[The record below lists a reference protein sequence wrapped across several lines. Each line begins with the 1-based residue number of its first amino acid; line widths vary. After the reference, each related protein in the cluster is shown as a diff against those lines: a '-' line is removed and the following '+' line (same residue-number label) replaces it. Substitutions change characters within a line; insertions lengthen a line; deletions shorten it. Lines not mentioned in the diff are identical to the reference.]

1 MAETFS
7 NRHGYRGPN
16 AEIIIREDAPGALRS
31 AILLIAE
38 DAGMAPSVIRQV
50 ICRILLV
57 QPDPGNWSAY
67 PNVWNEVNYLIAD
80 CPWFKVYDIAEALH
94 AELAYAP
101 DRAQKKF
108 ADRLNQF
115 FHEQGI
121 GWELLDGCIVF
132 RGSEAFAEST
142 RDAVTALTE
151 TGRSTAA
158 SEIHEALQ
166 DISRR
171 PPDITGAI
179 QHVMAGLES
188 AARDVVG
195 QSNRTLGQL
204 VPELDLPRPLD
215 TAVEK
220 LWGYASDRARHIREG
235 QTVDTTEAELVVSV
249 ACAICTFLTRR
260 SNRDNPESD

>member
-7 NRHGYRGPN
+7 DRHGYRVHD
-16 AEIIIREDAPGALRS
+16 AEITVREDAPEALRH
-31 AILLIAE
+31 AVLLIAQKV
-38 DAGMAPSVIRQV
+38 GMTPTVMREIV
-50 ICRILLV
+50 CGVLLV
-57 QPDPGNWSAY
+57 RPDPGNWSDY
-67 PNVWNEVNYLIAD
+67 PNVWDEVNYLTAECD
-80 CPWFKVYDIAEALH
+80 WFQVYDIVEELH
-94 AELAYAP
+94 AALASDP
-101 DRAQKKF
+101 DRAEEF

-115 FHEQGI
+115 FRKNGI
-121 GWELLDGCIVF
+121 GWELLDSCIVF

-151 TGRSTAA
+151 TGRPTAA
-158 SEIHEALQ
+158 SEIREALQ

-171 PPDITGAI
+171 PQPDITGAI

-188 AARDVVG
+188 ASRSVAG
-195 QSNRTLGQL
+195 QANRTLGQL

-235 QTVDTTEAELVVSV
+235 QTVDTAEAELVVSV
-249 ACAICTFLTRR
+249 ACAVCTFLIRR
-260 SNRDNPESD
+260 SNRDNPELD